1 MDDPFATVDLDNL
14 ALATLKG
21 ATDDLDLIIFS
32 HGHGSNVVFGSEH
45 VEIGALMRTR
55 LILDGVVK

>member
-21 ATDDLDLIIFS
+21 ATDDLDLIIFL
-32 HGHGSNVVFGSEH
+32 HGHGSNVVFGSGHGGDRCAHEDLPH
-45 VEIGALMRTR
+45 T
-55 LILDGVVK
+55 